1 MHKNLSEKSRN
12 SRKLQFMVEN
22 GIRQLSLPKIGYSAD
37 KLRSEPMH
45 CEINAWQR
53 YIYLLYLE
61 AVRRGKFDPFVS
73 ALGAPMG
80 NRDEDVEDER
90 PQKSLLRVS
99 GIDSVGERARK

>member
-1 MHKNLSEKSRN
+1 
-12 SRKLQFMVEN
+12 MVEN
-22 GIRQLSLPKIGYSAD
+22 GMRQLGLPKIGHSAD

-53 YIYLLYLE
+53 YIDLLYLE

-80 NRDEDVEDER
+80 KRDEDVDDER